1 MTLDKTTSRPLHDG
15 WTVEPLHGP
24 VPAAVREAGALPATV
39 PGTVHTDLLA
49 AGLLAD
55 PYIGT
60 NEKLQE
66 WIGSTSW
73 RYATTFTGSSGV
85 AERADLVFEGLDT
98 VATVRLN
105 GEVVLESRNQ
115 HRSYRV
121 PIAGRLQDGENRL
134 EVLFSAPVP
143 EADRASLELE
153 YRPHVNHHPYNA
165 LRKMACAYGWDWG
178 LDTATSGIWRPVRLE
193 TWSTARIAESIVSA
207 TVAGDDGIVG
217 LRVLV
222 ETTDARRQLAVVA
235 SIGGVDVRA
244 DVVDG
249 EARLR
254 LVVPNAERWWPRG
267 YGEQARY
274 DLTVALLTGDDVLD
288 DRSHRIGFRTVRAEA
303 TPDEAGT
310 PFVVVVNDKPVYV
323 KGVNWIPDDAFP
335 SRIGEER
342 YRERLVQ
349 AADANVNLIRV
360 WGGGIFES
368 EDFYDI
374 ADELG
379 LLVWQDFLLACAAYA
394 EEEPMFSEIS
404 AEAREAVVRLG
415 RHPSLAI
422 LNGSN
427 ENLWGYVEWGW
438 EARLEG
444 RTWGAGYYYEV
455 FPKLVAEL
463 APHVVYTPS
472 SPFSPDRSMH
482 PNDGSNGT
490 MHLWE
495 QWNRLDYPTY
505 RDLKPRFVAEFGW
518 QGPPA
523 WSTLTEALPD
533 EPLTPESPSMLVHQ
547 KALEGNV
554 KLTDG
559 LVQHLPLPNT
569 MPEWHWAMSLNQAIA
584 VRTALQWFRSLHPHN
599 TGAIVWQLNDCWP
612 VVSWA
617 AVDGYGRKKPLWYA
631 MRSAFADRLV
641 TVQPQG
647 EGFEVAVSNDT
658 DVAWTGA
665 IRLTRRRFDGEVL
678 AEVTVDVD
686 VAARSTVRV
695 PVEASVGTAVDVA
708 SEFVVA
714 ELGDERGLWF
724 FAEFRDS
731 ALAAADVE
739 TEARRVDGGV
749 QVVVTAR
756 TLVRELSLLA
766 DVAAP
771 DAVVDEMLVTL
782 LPGER
787 AVFTI
792 RTGSDVDPSRFL
804 SPDVLRSANAL
815 LSNRKVEVTA

>member
-1 MTLDKTTSRPLHDG
+1 MTDEKTTSRPLHDG
-15 WTVEPLHGP
+15 WTVEALQGP
-24 VPAAVREAGALPATV
+24 VPGRVLDAGAIPATV
-39 PGTVHTDLLA
+39 PGVVHTDLLA
-49 AGLLAD
+49 AELIAD
-55 PYIGT
+55 PYLGT

-73 RYATTFTGSSGV
+73 RYATTFTAAPTD
-85 AERADLVFEGLDT
+85 AERSDLVFEGLDT

-121 PIAGRLQDGENRL
+121 PVAGRLRDGENRL
-134 EVLFSAPVP
+134 EVVFAAPVP
-143 EADRASLELE
+143 EADRASLELD

-165 LRKMACAYGWDWG
+165 LRKMACSYGWDWG

-193 TWSTARIAESIVSA
+193 TWSTARIADSIVSA
-207 TVAGDDGIVG
+207 SVDGTDGVVD
-217 LRVLV
+217 LRVVVESTGDAPLV
-222 ETTDARRQLAVVA
+222 VTAAV
-235 SIGGVDVRA
+235 GGAEARA

-254 LVVPNAERWWPRG
+254 LTVADVERWWPRG
-267 YGEQARY
+267 HGEQTRY
-274 DLTVALLTGDDVLD
+274 DLAVTLLTGDDALD
-288 DRSHRIGFRTVRAEA
+288 ERAHRIGFRTVRADT

-310 PFVVVVNDKPVYV
+310 PFTVVVNDEPVYV

-335 SRIGEER
+335 SRISADR
-342 YRERLVQ
+342 YRERLTQ

-368 EDFYDI
+368 EDFYDT

-404 AEAREAVVRLG
+404 AEAREAVIRLG
-415 RHPSLAI
+415 AHPSLTI
-422 LNGSN
+422 LNGNN
-427 ENLWGYVEWGW
+427 ENVWGYVEWGW
-438 EARLEG
+438 EPRLEG
-444 RTWGAGYYYEV
+444 RTWGAGYYYDV
-455 FPKLVAEL
+455 FPKLVDEL
-463 APHVVYTPS
+463 APHVIYTPG
-472 SPFSPDRSMH
+472 SPFSPDRTLH
-482 PNDGSNGT
+482 PNDETNGT

-505 RDLKPRFVAEFGW
+505 RDVRPRFVSEFGW
-518 QGPPA
+518 QGPPT

-547 KALEGNV
+547 KAMEGNV

-559 LVQHLPLPNT
+559 LVPHLPLPNT

-584 VRTALQWFRSLHPHN
+584 VRTALEWFRSLHPHN

-617 AVDGYGRKKPLWYA
+617 AVDGYGRKKPLWYG
-631 MRSAFADRLV
+631 MRSAFADRVV
-641 TVQPQG
+641 TVQPVDG
-647 EGFEVAVSNDT
+647 GLEVAVSNDT
-658 DVAWTGA
+658 GA
-665 IRLTRRRFDGEVL
+665 SWSGPLRITRRGFDGEVL
-678 AEVTVDVD
+678 AESSVDVD
-686 VAARSTVRV
+686 LAPRTTERVAV
-695 PVEASVGTAVDVA
+695 PSSVATAGDA
-708 SEFVVA
+708 TGELMVA

-724 FAEFRDS
+724 FAELRDS
-731 ALAAADVE
+731 ALGEADLE

-749 QVVVTAR
+749 EVVVTAR
-756 TLVRELSLLA
+756 TLVRELALLV

-771 DAVVDEMLVTL
+771 DAEVDDMLVTL

-792 RTGSDVDPSRFL
+792 RTGSDVDPSRFV

-815 LSNRKVEVTA
+815 LTRRKAEVTA

>member
-1 MTLDKTTSRPLHDG
+1 MTTTPTTSRTLHEG

-24 VPAAVREAGALPATV
+24 VPAAVRDAGPVAAVV
-39 PGTVHTDLLA
+39 PGSVHTDLLA
-49 AGLLAD
+49 ADLIAD
-55 PYIGT
+55 PYLGT

-73 RYATTFTGSSGV
+73 RYTTTFTADSDG

-105 GEVVLESRNQ
+105 DEVVLQSRNQ

-121 PIAGRLQDGENRL
+121 PVAGRLRDGENRL
-134 EVLFSAPVP
+134 EVRFSAPVP
-143 EADRASLELE
+143 EADRASLELD

-165 LRKMACAYGWDWG
+165 LRKMACSYGWDWG

-193 TWSTARIAESIVSA
+193 TWSTAHIADSVVSA
-207 TVAGDDGIVG
+207 TVDGTDGVVD
-217 LRVLV
+217 LRVVVDATGDASLV
-222 ETTDARRQLAVVA
+222 VTA
-235 SIGGVDVRA
+235 SVGGVDA
-244 DVVDG
+244 HAGVVDG

-254 LVVPNAERWWPRG
+254 LTVPDVERWWPRG
-267 YGEQARY
+267 YGDQALY
-274 DLTVALLTGDDVLD
+274 DLSIGLLAGEDLLD
-288 DRSHRIGFRTVRAEA
+288 ERAHRIGFRTVRADT
-303 TPDEAGT
+303 TPDAAGT
-310 PFVVVVNDKPVYV
+310 PFVVVVNDQPVYV

-335 SRIGEER
+335 SRIGEAR

-368 EDFYDI
+368 EDFYRV

-404 AEAREAVVRLG
+404 EEAREAVVRLG

-422 LNGSN
+422 LNGNN
-427 ENLWGYVEWGW
+427 ENVWGYVEWGW

-444 RTWGAGYYYEV
+444 RTWGAAYYYDV
-455 FPKLVAEL
+455 FPNLVAEL
-463 APHVVYTPS
+463 APHVIYTPG

-482 PNDGSNGT
+482 PNDESNGT

-495 QWNRLDYPTY
+495 QWNRQDYPTY
-505 RDLKPRFVAEFGW
+505 RDVRPRFVSEFGW
-518 QGPPA
+518 QGPPT

-547 KALEGNV
+547 KAMEGNV

-559 LVQHLPLPNT
+559 LVPHLPLPNT

-584 VRTALQWFRSLHPHN
+584 VRTALEWFRSLHPHN

-617 AVDGYGRKKPLWYA
+617 AVDGYGRKKPLWYG

-641 TVQPQG
+641 TVQPVDG
-647 EGFEVAVSNDT
+647 GLEVAVSNDT
-658 DVAWTGA
+658 AAPWAGA
-665 IRLTRRRFDGEVL
+665 LRLTRRGFDGEVL
-678 AEVTVDVD
+678 AEATVDVD
-686 VAARSTVRV
+686 LAPRTTVRV
-695 PVEASVGTAVDVA
+695 PVESSVGAAGDA
-708 SEFVVA
+708 AAELLVA
-714 ELGDERGLWF
+714 ELDGERGLWF
-724 FAEFRDS
+724 YAELRDS
-731 ALAAADVE
+731 ALGAAALE
-739 TEARRVDGGV
+739 TEAHRVDDGV
-749 QVVVTAR
+749 EVVVTAR
-756 TLVRELSLLA
+756 SLVRELSLLV

-771 DAVVDEMLVTL
+771 DAEVDDMLVTL

-787 AVFTI
+787 RVFTI

-804 SPDVLRSANAL
+804 SADVLRSANAL
-815 LSNRKVEVTA
+815 LTTRKVPASA

>member
-1 MTLDKTTSRPLHDG
+1 VTDEKTTSRPLHDG
-15 WTVEPLHGP
+15 WTVEALHGP
-24 VPAAVREAGALPATV
+24 VPGRVLDAGAIPATV
-39 PGTVHTDLLA
+39 PGVVHTDLLA
-49 AGLLAD
+49 AELIAD
-55 PYIGT
+55 PYLGT

-73 RYATTFTGSSGV
+73 RYATTFTAAPTD
-85 AERADLVFEGLDT
+85 AERSDLVFEGLDT

-121 PIAGRLQDGENRL
+121 PVAGRLRDGENRL
-134 EVLFSAPVP
+134 ELVFAAPVP
-143 EADRASLELE
+143 EADRASLELD

-165 LRKMACAYGWDWG
+165 LRKMACSYGWDWG

-193 TWSTARIAESIVSA
+193 TWSTARIADSIVSA
-207 TVAGDDGIVG
+207 SVDGTDGVVD
-217 LRVLV
+217 LRVVVESTGDAPLV
-222 ETTDARRQLAVVA
+222 VTAAV
-235 SIGGVDVRA
+235 GGAEARA

-254 LVVPNAERWWPRG
+254 LTVADVERWWPRG
-267 YGEQARY
+267 HGEQTRY
-274 DLTVALLTGDDVLD
+274 DLAVTLLTGDDALD
-288 DRSHRIGFRTVRAEA
+288 ERAHRIGFRTVRADT

-310 PFVVVVNDKPVYV
+310 PFTVVVNDEPVYV

-335 SRIGEER
+335 SRISADR
-342 YRERLVQ
+342 YRERLTQ

-368 EDFYDI
+368 EDFYDT

-404 AEAREAVVRLG
+404 AEAREAVIRLG
-415 RHPSLAI
+415 AHPSLTI
-422 LNGSN
+422 LNGNN
-427 ENLWGYVEWGW
+427 ENVWGYVEWGW
-438 EARLEG
+438 EPRLEG
-444 RTWGAGYYYEV
+444 RTWGAGYYYDV
-455 FPKLVAEL
+455 FPKLVDEL
-463 APHVVYTPS
+463 APHVIYTPG
-472 SPFSPDRSMH
+472 SPFSPDRTLH
-482 PNDGSNGT
+482 PNDETNGT

-505 RDLKPRFVAEFGW
+505 RDVRPRFVSEFGW
-518 QGPPA
+518 QGPPT

-547 KALEGNV
+547 KAMEGNV

-559 LVQHLPLPNT
+559 LVPHLPLPNT

-584 VRTALQWFRSLHPHN
+584 VRTALEWFRSLHPHN

-617 AVDGYGRKKPLWYA
+617 AVDGYGRKKPLWYG
-631 MRSAFADRLV
+631 MRSAFADRVV
-641 TVQPQG
+641 TVQPVDG
-647 EGFEVAVSNDT
+647 GLEVAVSNDT
-658 DVAWTGA
+658 GA
-665 IRLTRRRFDGEVL
+665 SWSGPLRITRRGFDGEVL
-678 AEVTVDVD
+678 AESSVDVD
-686 VAARSTVRV
+686 LAPRTTERVAV
-695 PVEASVGTAVDVA
+695 PSSVATAGDA
-708 SEFVVA
+708 TGELMVA

-724 FAEFRDS
+724 FAELRDS
-731 ALAAADVE
+731 ALGEADLE

-749 QVVVTAR
+749 EVVVTAR
-756 TLVRELSLLA
+756 TLVRELALLV

-771 DAVVDEMLVTL
+771 DAEVDDMLVTL

-792 RTGSDVDPSRFL
+792 RTGSDVDPSRFV

-815 LSNRKVEVTA
+815 LTRRKAEVTA